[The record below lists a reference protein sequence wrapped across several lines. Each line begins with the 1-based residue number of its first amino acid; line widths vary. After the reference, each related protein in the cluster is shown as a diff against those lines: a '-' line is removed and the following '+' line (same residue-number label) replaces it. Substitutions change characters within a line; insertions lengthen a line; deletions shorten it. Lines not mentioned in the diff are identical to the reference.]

1 MRANAQRAHSYC
13 AQACT
18 GAHTWTCTR
27 VHTRA
32 SHTCTPHA
40 LWVVTEAREAPLWG
54 GGWGPGERPEGSP
67 LGPREQVPPRVVP
80 GQRSWERMSQGPGLS
95 CHLLGQGRWR
105 GGRGGERGR
114 GGGGGGSDCRQ
125 RGATQPGWASVGPTR
140 RGSPAG
146 LRVQTEAG
154 WPSAGAETEG
164 LGTFK
169 GPHLPG
175 SSARSLGGG
184 LQPLS
189 GGPSPSAGLGFP
201 STLSEGETAA
211 GTQQRQ

>member
-67 LGPREQVPPRVVP
+67 LGPREQVPHRVVP

-114 GGGGGGSDCRQ
+114 GGGAE
-125 RGATQPGWASVGPTR
+125 GATAGRGGQHNQGGHLWAPHGGAAQLDSEFRPRRAGPRPGRRLRGWGPSKGLISLGAQRVAWVGGCSRSVGGPPPQPASV
-140 RGSPAG
+140 SP
-146 LRVQTEAG
+146 
-154 WPSAGAETEG
+154 
-164 LGTFK
+164 
-169 GPHLPG
+169 
-175 SSARSLGGG
+175 
-184 LQPLS
+184 QP
-189 GGPSPSAGLGFP
+189 
-201 STLSEGETAA
+201 
-211 GTQQRQ
+211 

>member
-1 MRANAQRAHSYC
+1 MGR
-13 AQACT
+13 
-18 GAHTWTCTR
+18 GAVGGGRRERLPAEGGNTTR
-27 VHTRA
+27 VGICGPHT
-32 SHTCTPHA
+32 
-40 LWVVTEAREAPLWG
+40 
-54 GGWGPGERPEGSP
+54 EGQPSWTQSSEFSP
-67 LGPREQVPPRVVP
+67 
-80 GQRSWERMSQGPGLS
+80 
-95 CHLLGQGRWR
+95 
-105 GGRGGERGR
+105 
-114 GGGGGGSDCRQ
+114 
-125 RGATQPGWASVGPTR
+125 
-140 RGSPAG
+140 
-146 LRVQTEAG
+146 AG

-164 LGTFK
+164 LGAFK